1 MRRFTL
7 TTAATAA
14 VMLSLPA
21 ITQAGF
27 SFTSGAEYTR
37 GDYGTDTDT
46 STWYVPFTVGY
57 AGKNSFFSVTVP
69 YIYVD
74 GSTEVTGVR
83 STPLPGM
90 GGVKRDTTTTTTTTE
105 ERTDDGLGDIQLRA
119 SYQLVGETTS
129 RPWLGLTG
137 KVKLGTADEDKY
149 LGTGENDY
157 SVQLDMAKGPVD
169 GYVGYLVLGDT
180 DTIDYD
186 NTFFGAVGYTVSA
199 KKNWKVRPE
208 FYAEQEVL
216 NDVDPVR
223 EFSVTFS
230 TPLETNRR
238 VNIYLV
244 KGLSDSSPDWGAGV
258 MVTTSF

>member
-1 MRRFTL
+1 MRRFSL
-7 TTAATAA
+7 TVATVA

-21 ITQAGF
+21 VSKAGF
-27 SFTSGAEYTR
+27 SFTSGAEYTS

-46 STWYVPFTVGY
+46 ATWYVPFSLGY

-69 YIYVD
+69 YIHVD
-74 GSTEVTGVR
+74 GSAEVTGVR

-90 GGVKRDTTTTTTTTE
+90 GGVNRDSTTTTTTE

-119 SYQLVGETTS
+119 SYQLLNETAS
-129 RPWLGLTG
+129 RPWLGVTG
-137 KVKLGTADEDKY
+137 KVKLGTADEDKN

-169 GYVGYLVLGDT
+169 GYVGYLYLGDT

-186 NTFFGAVGYTVSA
+186 NVFFGAVGYTIPA

-208 FYAEQEVL
+208 FYTEQAVA
-216 NDVDPVR
+216 DGIDPVR

-230 TPLETNRR
+230 TPLESNRT
-238 VNIYLV
+238 VNIYLI

>member
-1 MRRFTL
+1 MKRFALTAVAAALTL
-7 TTAATAA
+7 I
-14 VMLSLPA
+14 LPA
-21 ITQAGF
+21 VSQAGF
-27 SFTSGAEYTR
+27 SLTSGAEYTR

-46 STWYVPFTVGY
+46 SIWYVPFTMGY
-57 AGKNSFFSVTVP
+57 AGENSFFSVTVP
-69 YIYVD
+69 YVYVD

-83 STPLPGM
+83 STQLPGM
-90 GGVKRDTTTTTTTTE
+90 GGAKQDTTTTTIE

-119 SYQLVGETTS
+119 SYQLLGETAN
-129 RPWLGLTG
+129 RPWLGVTG

-169 GYVGYLVLGDT
+169 GYIGYLVLGDT
-180 DTIDYD
+180 DTNDYD
-186 NTFFGAVGYTVSA
+186 NAFFGAVGYTISA
-199 KKNWKVRPE
+199 KRNWKVRPE

-230 TPLETNRR
+230 TPLESNRR
-238 VNIYLV
+238 VNLYLI